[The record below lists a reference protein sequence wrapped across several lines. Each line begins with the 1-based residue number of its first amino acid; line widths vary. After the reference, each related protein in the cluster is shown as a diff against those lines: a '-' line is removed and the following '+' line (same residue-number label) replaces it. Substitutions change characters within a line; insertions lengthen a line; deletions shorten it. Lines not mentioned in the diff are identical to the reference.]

1 MNLREYH
8 HEPSSQPPAGPVVQT
23 DYRARAEQLLG
34 VGGPTIDSA
43 LSTDSLRYLA
53 ANQQQSAQ

>member
-8 HEPSSQPPAGPVVQT
+8 HEPSSPPPAVPVVQT

-34 VGGPTIDSA
+34 VGGPTIDRA
-43 LSTDSLRYLA
+43 LSVDSEKYIA
-53 ANQQQSAQ
+53 ANRQKSAQ